1 MKLAKNCDCQTR
13 AALHLAANLTTITRA
28 AKLALVVG
36 PILVLINQGD
46 AIFSGVQPDWL
57 KVALTFVVPY
67 CVSTWT
73 SVAKDLESVFDHY
86 SKQQRGN

>member
-1 MKLAKNCDCQTR
+1 MQVALRLAINGKTMIRATR
-13 AALHLAANLTTITRA
+13 
-28 AKLALVVG
+28 LALVVG

-46 AIFSGVQPDWL
+46 TIVAGNSPDWL
-57 KVALTFVVPY
+57 KVALTFAVPY

-73 SVAKDLESVFDHY
+73 SVAKDLESVFDHH

>member
-1 MKLAKNCDCQTR
+1 MKSKKGCGSKSR
-13 AALHLAANLTTITRA
+13 AALDLAANRKTITSA
-28 AKLALVVG
+28 AKLALVVS

-46 AIFSGVQPDWL
+46 SIFAGRSPDWL

-73 SVAKDLESVFDHY
+73 SVAKDLESTFNKHI
-86 SKQQRGN
+86 GN